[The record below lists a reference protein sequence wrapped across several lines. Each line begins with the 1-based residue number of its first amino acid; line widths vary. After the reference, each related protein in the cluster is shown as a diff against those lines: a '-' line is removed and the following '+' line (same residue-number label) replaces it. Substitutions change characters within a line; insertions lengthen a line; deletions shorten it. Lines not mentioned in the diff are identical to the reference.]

1 MKIGSMPPIPL
12 AGVMLLCVASVATP
26 QAVPAQK
33 PKMAE
38 EVFKN
43 IQALKGISV
52 DDFLGTM
59 GIMSAAVGFD
69 CSECH
74 NNAGTENVNWAAD
87 NNPRKVTARRMVRMV
102 AAINRDNF
110 GGRQNVTCWTCHHGR
125 DLPST
130 TPALEVV
137 YGLGAQDLDDVIQPT
152 QGQASP
158 TEILDKY
165 IQALGGADKLAGL
178 KSYTATGTST
188 GFGGFGGGGEVQI
201 FAKSPDSRTT
211 RIQFKAETERPDAIR
226 TANGR
231 TAWIKAPL
239 TVLGEYQLTGSEL
252 DGAKLDAQMAF
263 PAQIKQLLATMRV
276 GPPTAISD
284 LPGPSSQTK
293 GEAFGIGQERPVT
306 VLQGTTPGGTLTS
319 LYFDKETGLLLRMV
333 RYGKTPIGRVPTQTD
348 FADYR
353 DVNGIKFPFRLT
365 FAWLDGRDAI
375 QLNQIQTNV
384 AIPDSKFDTPES
396 AVK

>member
-1 MKIGSMPPIPL
+1 MRLRSLPLIPL
-12 AGVMLLCVASVATP
+12 FAGATFLFVDVALP
-26 QAVPAQK
+26 QAIPQQK

-74 NNAGTENVNWAAD
+74 NNAGTANVNWAAD
-87 NNPRKVTARRMVRMV
+87 DNPRKVTARRMVRMV
-102 AAINRDNF
+102 QAINKDNF

-125 DLPST
+125 DRPAVTPSL
-130 TPALEVV
+130 AVV

-152 QGQASP
+152 PGPQTAAQ
-158 TEILDKY
+158 ILDRY
-165 IQALGGADKLAGL
+165 IEAIGGAEKLATL
-178 KSYTATGTST
+178 KSYTATGNST
-188 GFGGFGGGGEVQI
+188 GFGGFGGGGEVQL
-201 FAKSPDSRTT
+201 FAKAPDSRTT
-211 RIQFKAETERPDAIR
+211 WIRFKAETERPDAIR
-226 TANGR
+226 TANSK
-231 TAWIKAPL
+231 TAWVKAPL
-239 TVLGEYQLTGSEL
+239 TVLGEYELTGSER
-252 DGAKLDAQMAF
+252 DGAKLDALMSF
-263 PAQIKQLLATMRV
+263 PGQIKQFLTSLRI

-293 GEAFGIGQERPVT
+293 DEHDGIGQEREVS
-306 VLQGTTPGGTLTS
+306 VVQGTAPGGTLAS
-319 LYFDKETGLLLRMV
+319 LYFDKSSGLLLRMV

-353 DVNGIKFPFRLT
+353 DVNGIKFPFRIT

-375 QLNQIQTNV
+375 QLNEIKTNV
-384 AIPDSKFDTPES
+384 TIPDSKFNTPES
-396 AVK
+396 VVK